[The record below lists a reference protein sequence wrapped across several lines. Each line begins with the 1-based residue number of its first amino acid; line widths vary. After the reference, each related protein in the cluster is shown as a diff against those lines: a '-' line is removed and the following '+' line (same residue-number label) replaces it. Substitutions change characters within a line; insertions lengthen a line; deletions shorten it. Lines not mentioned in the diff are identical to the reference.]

1 MAEAEDIPK
10 SFKELID
17 SVQGD
22 SHEKNAASLL
32 QLARLA
38 EAAER
43 YEDMCLAM
51 KTLIELESKH
61 LKEQG
66 EGMENFVL
74 NVEARNMLSV
84 AYKNEVGKVRTAI
97 RYFKQDHPSRA
108 EDLKKVADY
117 IPGLEKE
124 LKTSVES
131 ILDLLSKYLIDNTA
145 KKYWMDKAAAAK
157 AAHPDKIEKDDN
169 AAKEEPKEKDQK
181 EMMNGGKASE
191 GQERAATLRQ
201 LVQEL
206 HKRQKHVLLSWM
218 KDTMDDK
225 TSASKEYP
233 MICAD
238 QKTGGLKRIQNFCK
252 EHIKVIDACDN
263 VRALQA
269 PSGKSEDHKKYS
281 LELWKRD
288 KPFDQLTQSVET
300 LVFYLKMCG
309 DYKRYLAEMMDDD
322 EGTLRKAAIKYYED
336 AYATAELILQAT
348 HPTRLGLSLNMS
360 VCYYEIAN
368 QKKEACELARSAFD
382 LAIQQLD
389 GLSDDNYKDSTLIMQ
404 LLRDNLTIWQQ
415 KPDERA
421 EDQED

>member
-1 MAEAEDIPK
+1 
-10 SFKELID
+10 
-17 SVQGD
+17 
-22 SHEKNAASLL
+22 
-32 QLARLA
+32 
-38 EAAER
+38 
-43 YEDMCLAM
+43 M

-84 AYKNEVGKVRTAI
+84 AYKNEVGKRRSAYRNLTSEDDEGHMIIIDDKPGDFKYKTQYAKGPRT
-97 RYFKQDHPSRA
+97 
-108 EDLKKVADY
+108 
-117 IPGLEKE
+117 E
-124 LKTSVES
+124 LNDKCEE

>member
-1 MAEAEDIPK
+1 MAEADDIPK
-10 SFKELID
+10 TFKELIQK
-17 SVQGD
+17 VQGGN
-22 SHEKNAASLL
+22 HEADAQSLL
-32 QLARLA
+32 SLARLA

-51 KTLIELESKH
+51 KSLIELESKH
-61 LKEQG
+61 LKDQG
-66 EGMENFVL
+66 EGMQNFVL

-97 RYFKQDHPSRA
+97 RYLKNDRPNLA
-108 EDLKKVADY
+108 EELENIAEY

-124 LKTSVES
+124 LKNSVES
-131 ILDLLSKYLIDNTA
+131 ILDLLSNYLIDETA
-145 KKYWMDKAAAAK
+145 KTYWMEKAAAAK
-157 AAHPDKIEKDDN
+157 LEFPDPPEKDDKN
-169 AAKEEPKEKDQK
+169 AAKEADPKENKDATPQK
-181 EMMNGGKASE
+181 TAF
-191 GQERAATLRQ
+191 T
-201 LVQEL
+201 VQEE
-206 HKRQKHVLLSWM
+206 RQKHVLLAWM
-218 KDTMDDK
+218 NDTMDEEK
-225 TSASKEYP
+225 SSSKNYP
-233 MICAD
+233 IICAN
-238 QKTGGLKRIQNFCK
+238 QRTGGLEKAQKFCK
-252 EHIKVIDACDN
+252 EHYKTIEKCKN
-263 VRALQA
+263 VRQLQA
-269 PSGKSEDHKKYS
+269 PSGKPEDNKKFS
-281 LELWKRD
+281 QELWKRNE
-288 KPFDQLTQSVET
+288 PFDQVTTSVET

-309 DYKRYLAEMMDDD
+309 DYKRYLAEMMDDS
-322 EGTLRKAAIKYYED
+322 EGTLKNAAIRYYED

-360 VCYYEIAN
+360 VCYYEIAK